1 MHEMF
6 FAQGNRSELQ
16 KLLTFWGGK
25 AEEVLLSIEWI
36 GENLL
41 ETRIEMTNLNFM
53 MKNFM
58 NQHIVSP
65 LRKHVINN
73 SQNFQIAADE
83 HVQCVSEEICL
94 ALQYN
99 PVPIPIMCTE
109 TSSWKIVE
117 IMRRSG
123 AMIKEGIIEYSE
135 RKKEFFRENWK
146 QVLSKVAGVAFIWMF
161 GGPNAGLEKL
171 GMSGITLAIE
181 DP

>member
-1 MHEMF
+1 
-6 FAQGNRSELQ
+6 
-16 KLLTFWGGK
+16 
-25 AEEVLLSIEWI
+25 
-36 GENLL
+36 
-41 ETRIEMTNLNFM
+41 
-53 MKNFM
+53 M

-83 HVQCVSEEICL
+83 LVQCVSEEIRL

-135 RKKEFFRENWK
+135 RKKDFF
-146 QVLSKVAGVAFIWMF
+146 
-161 GGPNAGLEKL
+161 
-171 GMSGITLAIE
+171 
-181 DP
+181 